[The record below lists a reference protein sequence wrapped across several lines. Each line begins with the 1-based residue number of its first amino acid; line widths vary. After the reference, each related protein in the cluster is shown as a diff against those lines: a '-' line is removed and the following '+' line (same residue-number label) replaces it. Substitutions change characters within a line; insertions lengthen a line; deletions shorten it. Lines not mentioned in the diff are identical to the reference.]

1 MNQKRNLLFLR
12 SVLLAGGILALV
24 YGLALVLM
32 PQTMVSMSGEQDP
45 VYSGILRWPGGV
57 LVAIGIGTLMVF
69 RKPQKQGIFI
79 ITMSLITLFTGLSFS
94 STLFDM
100 DDKYIF
106 IAVPAFLLLL
116 ISTLL
121 WICQWTERDILG
133 SFK

>member
-24 YGLALVLM
+24 YGLALVLI
-32 PQTMVSMSGEQDP
+32 PQTMVSMSGEQDQ

-57 LVAIGIGTLMVF
+57 LVAIGIGTLVVF
-69 RKPQKQGIFI
+69 RKPQNQRIFI
-79 ITMSLITLFTGLSFS
+79 ITKALVTLFTGLSFS
-94 STLFDM
+94 FTLFDM

-106 IAVPAFLLLL
+106 IAVPALLLLL

-133 SFK
+133 SYK

>member
-24 YGLALVLM
+24 YGLALVLI
-32 PQTMVSMSGEQDP
+32 PQTMVSMSGEQDQ
-45 VYSGILRWPGGV
+45 VYSGIMRWPGGV

-69 RKPQKQGIFI
+69 RKPQNQRIFI
-79 ITMSLITLFTGLSFS
+79 ITMALVTLFTGLSFS
-94 STLFDM
+94 FTLFDM

-133 SFK
+133 SYK

>member
-24 YGLALVLM
+24 YGLALVLI
-32 PQTMVSMSGEQDP
+32 PQTMVSMSGEQDQ

-69 RKPQKQGIFI
+69 RKPQNQRIFI
-79 ITMSLITLFTGLSFS
+79 ITMALVTLFTGLSFS
-94 STLFDM
+94 FTLFDM

-106 IAVPAFLLLL
+106 IAVPALLLLL

-133 SFK
+133 SYK

>member
-24 YGLALVLM
+24 YGLALVLI
-32 PQTMVSMSGEQDP
+32 PQTMVSMSGEQDQ

-69 RKPQKQGIFI
+69 RKPQNQRIFI
-79 ITMSLITLFTGLSFS
+79 ITIALVTLFTGLSFS
-94 STLFDM
+94 FTLFDM

-106 IAVPAFLLLL
+106 IAVPALLLLL

-133 SFK
+133 SYK